1 MKQLSDFS
9 FAMKA
14 YTNDMQRLRGGP
26 WVKELVEH
34 FKQYVTSTLTP
45 PNRKLFMYSGHDVSV
60 STVLSALK
68 VFNNIQP
75 PYASMILIELHELKT
90 KEFFVKVNYTFVWVY

>member
-1 MKQLSDFS
+1 M
-9 FAMKA
+9 
-14 YTNDMQRLRGGP
+14 
-26 WVKELVEH
+26 KELVEH
-34 FKQYVTSTLTP
+34 FQDFVASKLTP

-75 PYASMILIELHELKT
+75 PYASMVLVELHELKA
-90 KEFFVKVNYTFVWVY
+90 KEFAVKVFHF